1 MPVRKFR
8 SLPDY
13 DESVWFAPDD
23 PRLLPTIKAVWARSA
38 RLCPPRFPPGV
49 FKHRSIEEM
58 NRQTEEWE
66 RATIARQAK
75 SVG

>member
-8 SLPDY
+8 SFPPD
-13 DESVWFAPDD
+13 DEVWLSPDD
-23 PRLLPTIKAVWARSA
+23 PRLWPTIKGVWELAH

-49 FKHRSIEEM
+49 YKHRSVEEM

-66 RATIARQAK
+66 RDTVARQ
-75 SVG
+75 SQRVR